1 MKLRIRSLVL
11 MLFVSVCGVFAQI
24 SDEQLIEILREHQER
39 GSSQVEVM
47 EDMQQKGV
55 SIQRLKQLEQKV
67 RQDGQISPKTIKIS
81 RQRSAD
87 SEDELT
93 TDNEEKPLEIKEEK
107 SSKSTLKIF
116 GQNLFSNKQLDFN
129 PNLNIPIP
137 DDYVLGPGDEII
149 IDIWGNSQLAVQ
161 QIISPDGDVVLEDVG
176 RLVLSGLKMKDATRR
191 IKNAFARVY
200 SDLNSGETKL
210 KVTIGKLRSIQVN
223 ILGEVAA
230 PGTYTISSLSTV
242 FHALYVAGG
251 VSSIGTL
258 RNINVYRDGKSFA
271 SVDIYQY
278 LMKGE
283 NQGDIVLKDGDVVLV
298 GAYEILVNI
307 SGLVKRPMKY
317 EMKQGEKIE
326 DLLYFAGGFDTK
338 AYTQNVQLS
347 RVGTTKHEFYTV
359 EQNEFLSFDLKN
371 GDEITVS
378 AVLEDFENKVEIR
391 GAVYREGDYSIDE
404 KIKTVKD
411 LIRAAGGLKGDALR
425 ERAILYRQA
434 EDLTRESESFHVGD
448 LLNGNIADISLRK
461 NDILFIPSIL
471 STKESQFITIRGDV
485 KNPGRYEFYKNMNVG
500 DLILQAGD
508 LLESASLAKIDIYR
522 RGYVDRK
529 IETFSLSLEEDI
541 DKTNAFKLEAYDEIF
556 VYKDPGFQQQE
567 NVVVVG
573 EVKYP
578 GVFAKLN
585 KGETIS
591 SLIERAGGFT
601 EDAYVEGCR
610 LVRKMNKEERLR
622 TLRTFEKIKRD
633 KDIVNDTLLLEEFN
647 LSEEYVVGVDMKKI
661 MENKG
666 GEYDLILREGDKL
679 HVPTFNG
686 TVKISGAVANPTVTS
701 FHKFGSSTIMH
712 YIDHAGGYE
721 KRAARCKKYVVYMN
735 GETRKLRFAHQ
746 IKPGCEIVVPF
757 KKEKRSLAPGE
768 VVGITTSVVS
778 LSSVITT
785 LVVTLAQ
792 KK

>member
-1 MKLRIRSLVL
+1 MKLKIGQLVL
-11 MLFVSVCGVFAQI
+11 MLFFSVCGVFAQI
-24 SDEQLIEILREHQER
+24 SDEQLIEILRGHQER
-39 GSSQVEVM
+39 GSSQEEVM
-47 EDMQQKGV
+47 ADMQQKGV
-55 SIQRLKQLEQKV
+55 SLQRLKQLEQKV
-67 RQDGQISPKTIKIS
+67 RQDEQISPKTIKIS
-81 RQRSAD
+81 RQRSSD
-87 SEDELT
+87 SEESDEKQEA
-93 TDNEEKPLEIKEEK
+93 DAEKREVNAD
-107 SSKSTLKIF
+107 LKIF
-116 GQNLFSNKQLDFN
+116 GQNLFSSKQLDFS
-129 PNLNIPIP
+129 PNLKIPIP
-137 DDYVLGPGDEII
+137 EDYVLGPGDEII
-149 IDIWGNSQLAVQ
+149 IDIWGNSQLAIQ
-161 QIISPDGDVVLEDVG
+161 QTISPDGDVVLPDVG

-200 SDLNSGETKL
+200 SDLNSGETQL

-230 PGTYTISSLSTV
+230 PGTYTISSLSTA

-258 RNINVYRDGKSFA
+258 RNINIYRGGKSFA

-283 NQGDIVLKDGDVVLV
+283 NQGDVILKDGDVVLV
-298 GAYEILVNI
+298 GTYEILVNI

-359 EQNEFLSFDLKN
+359 EQNEFSSFDLKN
-371 GDEITVS
+371 GDVITVS

-471 STKESQFITIRGDV
+471 STKESQFITIRGEV
-485 KNPGRYEFYKNMNVG
+485 KNPGKYEFYKNMNVG

-508 LLESASLAKIDIYR
+508 LLESASLTKIDIYR
-522 RGYVDRK
+522 QGYVDRK

-567 NVVVVG
+567 NVTVLG

-578 GVFAKLN
+578 GVFAKLS

-601 EDAYVEGCR
+601 RDAYIEGCR
-610 LVRKMNKEERLR
+610 LVRKMNEEERLR
-622 TLRTFEKIKRD
+622 TQRTFEKIKRD

-647 LSEEYVVGVDMKKI
+647 ISEEYVVGVNMDKI
-661 MENKG
+661 MKNKG

-686 TVKISGAVANPTVTS
+686 MVKISGAVANPTVTS
-701 FHKFGSSTIMH
+701 FHNFGSTIMH

-735 GETRKLRFAHQ
+735 GETRKLRFARQ

-757 KKEKRSLAPGE
+757 KKGNRTLAPGE

-785 LVVTLAQ
+785 LVVTLA
-792 KK
+792 K